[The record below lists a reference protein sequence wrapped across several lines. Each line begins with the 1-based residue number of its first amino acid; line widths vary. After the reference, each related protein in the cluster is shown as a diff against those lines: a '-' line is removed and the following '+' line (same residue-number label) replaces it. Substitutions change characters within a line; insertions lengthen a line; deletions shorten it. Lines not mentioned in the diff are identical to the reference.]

1 MTRLP
6 PVRMLCP
13 SLGTQLLMPDPRA
26 LQSYILYLT
35 TPGTPRMN
43 VPIVSRLGLA
53 FAILM
58 TFIIPPIYPRLGSE
72 HVGTDV
78 QTDMARQYLFLGH
91 FENSLSGR
99 FRPEK
104 SHSKLKKNA
113 FFSELPHRLKHLP
126 WSDPTSIFFMGL

>member
-58 TFIIPPIYPRLGSE
+58 TFIIPPIYARLGSD
-72 HVGTDV
+72 HDKWPMFKPIWPDNTYFLAISKIPYQGDF
-78 QTDMARQYLFLGH
+78 DLKMAIL
-91 FENSLSGR
+91 
-99 FRPEK
+99 
-104 SHSKLKKNA
+104 
-113 FFSELPHRLKHLP
+113 RLKRG
-126 WSDPTSIFFMGL
+126 SFFRN